1 MNNYTE
7 KKCLECAVP
16 GGTPRHVT
24 DEQMAAGRRSLG
36 ESFVRLLSSR
46 YDDNLYWVGLQ
57 TDLLEVVRIVFD
69 DGLVRDPV
77 GVPLPL
83 LHLVRHSCAVFHQ
96 YMPRNPY
103 SLMQRARRRKGIRR
117 QTMLERYCWRKY
129 VQGVADPL
137 ADEVL
142 RLSADASPLPSP
154 DTCGGGCQAETDG
167 TAGHEGQPQD
177 AAVYGRTAG
186 NEKAGAEN
194 TAAETTEKT
203 GRP

>member
-1 MNNYTE
+1 MNNYSA
-7 KKCLECAVP
+7 KSIECAAP
-16 GGTPRHVT
+16 CPTPRRVT
-24 DEQMAAGRRSLG
+24 DEQMASGRRELG

-69 DGLVRDPV
+69 DGLVHDRT
-77 GVPLPL
+77 GAPLPL

-103 SLMQRARRRKGIRR
+103 SLMQRARRRKGLRR

-142 RLSADASPLPSP
+142 RLSADSSPLPSDHP
-154 DTCGGGCQAETDG
+154 ADDG
-167 TAGHEGQPQD
+167 NDSVAPALSISSD
-177 AAVYGRTAG
+177 RL
-186 NEKAGAEN
+186 
-194 TAAETTEKT
+194 
-203 GRP
+203 

>member
-7 KKCLECAVP
+7 KCLECAVP
-16 GGTPRHVT
+16 GPTPRRVT
-24 DEQMAAGRRSLG
+24 DEQMATGRRELG

-69 DGLVRDPV
+69 DGLVRDRA

-83 LHLVRHSCAVFHQ
+83 LHLVRHSCAVLHQ

-103 SLMQRARRRKGIRR
+103 SLMQRARRRKGVRR

-129 VQGVADPL
+129 VQGVPDPL

-142 RLSADASPLPSP
+142 RLSSDASPLPSSSP
-154 DTCGGGCQAETDG
+154 SDDDHQPTGVNHADTCNTSGHADISTTSDNLTATD
-167 TAGHEGQPQD
+167 
-177 AAVYGRTAG
+177 
-186 NEKAGAEN
+186 
-194 TAAETTEKT
+194 
-203 GRP
+203 RP

>member
-1 MNNYTE
+1 MNNYT

-16 GGTPRHVT
+16 DPTPRHVT
-24 DEQMAAGRRSLG
+24 DEQMAAGRRALG

-69 DGLVRDPV
+69 DGLVRDRS

-83 LHLVRHSCAVFHQ
+83 LHLVRHSCAVLHQ

-103 SLMQRARRRKGIRR
+103 SLMQRARRRKGVRR

-129 VQGVADPL
+129 VQGIADPL

-142 RLSADASPLPSP
+142 RLSADASPLPSSAP
-154 DTCGGGCQAETDG
+154 SGDGHPSAPADHADHAEISDPSGISDNPTNTD
-167 TAGHEGQPQD
+167 
-177 AAVYGRTAG
+177 
-186 NEKAGAEN
+186 
-194 TAAETTEKT
+194 
-203 GRP
+203 RP